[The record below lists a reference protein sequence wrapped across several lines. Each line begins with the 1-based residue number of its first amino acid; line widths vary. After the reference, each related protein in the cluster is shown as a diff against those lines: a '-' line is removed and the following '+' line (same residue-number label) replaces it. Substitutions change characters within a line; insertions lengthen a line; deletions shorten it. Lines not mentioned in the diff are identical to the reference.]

1 MNDTFTLDG
10 RELKYKITWW
20 DNEWG
25 EHVETEFY
33 ETFDIKKRRRWILWG
48 EEKEIII
55 PHTMFK
61 VHHDF
66 HSAKLSK
73 EYWRREI
80 RKKLKKYDSLK
91 ARDTEIKNGE
101 FV

>member
-1 MNDTFTLDG
+1 MDGTFTLDG
-10 RELKYKITWW
+10 RELKYKITWHIS
-20 DNEWG
+20 EWG
-25 EHVETEFY
+25 EYVETEFY
-33 ETFDIKKRRRWILWG
+33 ETCDIKKRKRWILWG

-55 PHTMFK
+55 PHTMFT
-61 VHHDF
+61 VCRDF

-91 ARDTEIKNGE
+91 NRESEIKNGE
-101 FV
+101 IV